1 MKSGRIGPLLALTV
15 VSTLLAGCERGM
27 TTHYAV
33 QEDSGVKIDL
43 TKLAPPPASGA
54 GRTSGSPVPVT
65 AIAYT
70 YSYSLETPAS
80 AIAPLMR
87 RHQAACTAAGPA
99 VCQLLDSNLSISGPQ
114 SMGTLNLRAAPD
126 WLARFRAGLESDA
139 HAAGGRIAQSAT
151 SAEDLTRSIVD
162 TQASVRAQT
171 TLRDRLQ
178 ALLASRPGKLTD
190 LLDLEKEL
198 ARVQGGLDATTSEL
212 TELNGRVQMSKLT
225 LSYAPPAEARET
237 ATTPLPRAIA
247 NFGALVAASLAAM
260 VTLVG
265 LILPWAFLAAAV
277 GGGWV
282 MLRRR
287 KRLSIPKAPESALPP
302 LNTRRS

>member
-1 MKSGRIGPLLALTV
+1 MKSGRIGPLLALTA

-33 QEDSGVKIDL
+33 QEDAGVKVDL
-43 TKLAPPPASGA
+43 TKLAAPPVSGA
-54 GRTSGSPVPVT
+54 GRTPGSQVPVT

-80 AIAPLMR
+80 SIAPLMR
-87 RHQAACTAAGPA
+87 RHQAACKAAGPA
-99 VCQLLDSNLSISGPQ
+99 VCQLLDSSLSISGPQ
-114 SMGTLNLRAAPD
+114 SVGTLNLRAAPD
-126 WLARFRAGLESDA
+126 WLAHFRDGLEGDA
-139 HAAGGRIAQSAT
+139 HVAGGRIAQSAT

-178 ALLASRPGKLTD
+178 VLLASRPGKLSD

-225 LSYAPPAEARET
+225 LNYATPAEARET
-237 ATTPLPRAIA
+237 ATTPLPRAIG
-247 NFGALVAASLAAM
+247 NFGAMVATSLAAM

-265 LILPWAFLAAAV
+265 LFLPWAILAGIV
-277 GGGWV
+277 IGGWA
-282 MLRRR
+282 LIGRR
-287 KRLSIPKAPESALPP
+287 KRAGFRKGPE
-302 LNTRRS
+302 N